1 MSDHDTLMLR
11 LNAELD
17 LNQQNSIIER
27 VQNLPGVINAAR
39 LVPGVTD
46 SRIANIV
53 YLKLEEAN
61 SLNAVREALK
71 RFDDV
76 EDVSV
81 PTRRSLK
88 TPGF

>member
-11 LNAELD
+11 LKAELD
-17 LNQQNSIIER
+17 LSQQNSTMER
-27 VQNLPGVINAAR
+27 LQNLPGVINAAR
-39 LVPGVTD
+39 LVPDVTD

-53 YLKLEEAN
+53 YLELEETN
-61 SLNAVREALK
+61 SLDVVREALK
-71 RFDDV
+71 RFDDI

-88 TPGF
+88 TSEL